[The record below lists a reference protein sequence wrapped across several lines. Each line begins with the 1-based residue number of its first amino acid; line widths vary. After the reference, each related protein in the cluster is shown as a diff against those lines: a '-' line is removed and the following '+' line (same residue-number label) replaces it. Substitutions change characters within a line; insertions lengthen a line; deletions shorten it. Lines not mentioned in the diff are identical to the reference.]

1 MYWIILVIG
10 AILALAYVVVKIRH
24 NQLATADAV
33 FWFVL
38 ALVLIIMAIFPQ
50 VVYFL
55 SSILGIE
62 SPANFV
68 FLCML
73 TIVIYRQL
81 IVSVENARLRSKI
94 VTLTQTIALSS
105 SRDELG
111 QKVARSRED

>member
-50 VVYFL
+50 IVYFCL
-55 SSILGIE
+55 PFWEL
-62 SPANFV
+62 NR
-68 FLCML
+68 L
-73 TIVIYRQL
+73 L
-81 IVSVENARLRSKI
+81 ISYFCAC
-94 VTLTQTIALSS
+94 
-105 SRDELG
+105 
-111 QKVARSRED
+111 